1 MTNEDYVRFED
12 GLPVAKMRAGVAT
25 VEQAAYALLA
35 LLAAGLRFYQLGLR
49 PLSESE
55 ASQALAAFRFTQG
68 SSVVAPAGMIPA
80 LFSGNVVGFT
90 LLGASDITARW
101 LPVVA
106 GLLLVLLP
114 YGLRHRLGRG
124 GALVASLLLA
134 ISPSAVYFSRT
145 LDGAILVAT
154 CGLALVV
161 GLIRYVDHRRPAPLY
176 MAAGALGVGLCA
188 GPGTWSLLLILAAFG
203 LVLFLVARLG
213 GRQAGWSSLLVA
225 WQAARDEKGWGT
237 KAGLVLAATFGL
249 VATALVLYPAGM
261 GHAADLL
268 GAWLQSFLPELEGQ
282 PPVYPLLL
290 LLRYEALIVVLGLV
304 EAGRAILRRPADPQ
318 WLPFPGSTFPHSLF
332 FVFWALAAGLIVLV
346 SGHRPPGN
354 VLLVVLPLALLAGQG
369 VERAWRW
376 VTARARWQEAALVAG
391 IGLVLLAFFYLQ
403 VTAYSQASPTS
414 TVMIGDIALYT
425 TSTYL
430 LLAGVA
436 LVLLL
441 ALGAVVWIWR
451 GSSLVVAGGWLT
463 AGIVL
468 ALLGFRATWSLN
480 VTHSSDARELM
491 ILHST
496 APEVR
501 TLVEETKALSL
512 TKAGAFYTLPLTV
525 DASTGPVV
533 VWYLR
538 NFGHQTVVEGLAAPP
553 QTLAAVTLAL
563 ENPPLG
569 ETFRGQGFPLR
580 SRWLP
585 WGQWGQSLIR
595 WLLFTEGPLPLV
607 DREVVLW
614 VASEP

>member
-1 MTNEDYVRFED
+1 MAMTNEDYVRFED

-25 VEQAAYALLA
+25 VEQAAYALVA

-55 ASQALAAFRFTQG
+55 AAQALAAFRFTQG
-68 SSVVAPAGMIPA
+68 SSAVAPAGTIPA
-80 LFSGNVVGFT
+80 LFSGNMIGFS

-101 LPVVA
+101 LPALA
-106 GLLLVLLP
+106 GLILVLLP

-124 GALVASLLLA
+124 GALAASLLLA

-145 LDGAILVAT
+145 LDGAILVAA
-154 CGLALVV
+154 CGLAMVV
-161 GLIRYVDHRRPAPLY
+161 GLIRYVDSRRPTPLY
-176 MAAGALGVGLCA
+176 VAAAALGAGLCA
-188 GPGTWSLLLILAAFG
+188 GPGTWSLLLILVAFG
-203 LVLFLVARLG
+203 LVLFLG
-213 GRQAGWSSLLVA
+213 GRQTDRSSLLVA
-225 WQAARDEKGWGT
+225 WQAARDEKGLLT
-237 KAGLVLAATFGL
+237 QAGLVLAATFGL
-249 VATALVLYPAGM
+249 VATALVLQPAGV

-268 GAWLQSFLPELEGQ
+268 GVWLQSFLSESEGQ

-354 VLLVVLPLALLAGQG
+354 ILLVVVPLALLAGQG
-369 VERAWRW
+369 LERAWRW
-376 VTARARWQEAALVAG
+376 LTARVRWQEAALVAG
-391 IGLVLLAFFYLQ
+391 IGLVLLVFFYLQ
-403 VTAYSQASPTS
+403 VTAYSQASPAS
-414 TVMIGDIALYT
+414 TVMVGDIALYT

-436 LVLLL
+436 LVLLA

-451 GSSLVVAGGWLT
+451 GSGLVVAGGWLT
-463 AGIVL
+463 AVVVL

-480 VTHSSDARELM
+480 VTHTSDARELM

-512 TKAGAFYTLPLTV
+512 AKEGGFFSLPLTV
-525 DASTGPVV
+525 DAATGPVV
-533 VWYLR
+533 AWYLR
-538 NFGHQTVVEGLAAPP
+538 DFVNQTVVEGLAAPP
-553 QTLAAVTLAL
+553 QTMAAVTLAL

-614 VASEP
+614 VVSEP